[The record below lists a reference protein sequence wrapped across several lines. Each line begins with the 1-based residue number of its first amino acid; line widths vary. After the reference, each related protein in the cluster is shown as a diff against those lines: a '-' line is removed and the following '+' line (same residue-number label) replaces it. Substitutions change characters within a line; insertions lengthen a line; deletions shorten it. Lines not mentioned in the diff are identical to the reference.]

1 MVDRMAR
8 DAADPA
14 DTAAR
19 YEAGRTSNANLTLF
33 D

>member
-1 MVDRMAR
+1 MAR

-19 YEAGRTSNANLTLF
+19 YEAGRTSDANLTLL